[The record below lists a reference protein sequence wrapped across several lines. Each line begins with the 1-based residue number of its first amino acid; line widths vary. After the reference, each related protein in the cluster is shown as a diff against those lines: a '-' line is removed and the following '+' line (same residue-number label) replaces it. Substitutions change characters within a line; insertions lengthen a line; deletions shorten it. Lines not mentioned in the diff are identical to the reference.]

1 MDGVSLH
8 VGCLWSVFVG
18 LGGIRLDHFALLAA
32 DSLEFAFNCCYVS
45 SRRNKRSVLIA
56 FGHVC
61 IMDACLRLLI

>member
-1 MDGVSLH
+1 M
-8 VGCLWSVFVG
+8 FVG